1 MDGVNCKF
9 FLKFISPSISWLVKS
24 WRRFG
29 SGQRYEKAQDTH
41 KTVNGVHA
49 WLSIQPTKGML
60 IYFKSKS
67 KNFLKVRVVSPVI
80 TGGYVQGGGAL
91 CMELLTQKG
100 WCSTYTIEKIILQ
113 ITTTIVSVSQFFQK
127 TTELTAITEFIETYR
142 NFHIGPRTD
151 KRLKRRQ
158 KILLKTSSRTSLQAN
173 WETTWS

>member
-1 MDGVNCKF
+1 MKDAKEILTSKSVIDGHFSIDIDEENIYEWTVSIVSF
-9 FLKFISPSISWLVKS
+9 FRKSLFISISWLVKS

-49 WLSIQPTKGML
+49 WLSIQPTKGKFFS
-60 IYFKSKS
+60 FKSKS
-67 KNFLKVRVVSPVI
+67 RKLFKVRVVSPVI

-127 TTELTAITEFIETYR
+127 LP
-142 NFHIGPRTD
+142 N
-151 KRLKRRQ
+151 LWQ
-158 KILLKTSSRTSLQAN
+158 
-173 WETTWS
+173 